1 MPTKISAIKKS
12 FHSLGRVSQDRLLS
26 EIYSFSKE
34 IRNLLESRLLHR
46 VDESALIKEM
56 EKETL
61 DKVFHSPEPRL
72 PNGKK
77 VNSIIAK
84 AKKLNASGGTIMDLE
99 RLAFEGFVEFL
110 NEFGGGP
117 ESFEQM
123 ACDHLEKYLQLVKKI
138 YTDEEDYLKQV
149 DEIRRYIQKK
159 NNMYVDG
166 LWNIFETTTGLNEKG
181 EVKN

>member
-12 FHSLGRVSQDRLLS
+12 FHSLGRVGQDRLLS
-26 EIYSFSKE
+26 EIYGLSKE
-34 IRNLLESRLLHR
+34 TRNLLESRLLHF
-46 VDESALIKEM
+46 VDEATLIKEM

-61 DKVFHSPEPRL
+61 DKVFNGFHPGL

-77 VNSIIAK
+77 VNSIIAR
-84 AKKLNASGGTIMDLE
+84 AKKLNASERTLMDLE
-99 RLAFEGFVEFL
+99 RIAFEGFVEFL

-123 ACDHLEKYLQLVKKI
+123 ACDHLEKYLQLVRKV
-138 YTDEEDYLKQV
+138 YTNEEDYLKQV
-149 DEIRRYIQKK
+149 SEIRKYIQKK

-166 LWNIFETTTGLNEKG
+166 LWEIFEISTRLNER
-181 EVKN
+181 